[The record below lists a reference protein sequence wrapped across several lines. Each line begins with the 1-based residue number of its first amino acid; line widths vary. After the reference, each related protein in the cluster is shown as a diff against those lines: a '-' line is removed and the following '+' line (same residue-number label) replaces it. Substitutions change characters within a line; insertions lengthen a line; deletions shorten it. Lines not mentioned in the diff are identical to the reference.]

1 MPRARLVERCLQRLS
16 YLQVKIR
23 DINWAELSRHG
34 FVKEASNALQD
45 LLEVESTL
53 KELKKETKEIKSR
66 EFDEL
71 LGEYKRTLSLLQKNI
86 EFEEK
91 KEPKGRLIHELEAE
105 ENPELFASLQQ
116 KVLSLLLRTRFFIE
130 RLNILLSKE
139 KARLLEK
146 GEEQEQLLELLHQK
160 EKELQ
165 ELKQKYNEVRKSVFF
180 GMEEASAADL
190 EEELTKARLAL
201 EREKKKLEDMFADY
215 RAKIASLQADFMSLA
230 DRLEELQRY
239 FDSFCEKSSE
249 LTLLLKK
256 ERDFAKKLVL
266 DMEAEVLELRNTYSR
281 ELLNLEEAKLEAR
294 KDAERELMQRIRKL
308 EDELL
313 AKEELL
319 KHFRDLA
326 KSKDSEARELE
337 ERIAFLNAAMRAHEA
352 EHVKRKAEKTR
363 KAKNMTAKK
372 KRKR

>member
-1 MPRARLVERCLQRLS
+1 MPKIGLVDRCLQKLS

-34 FVKEASNALQD
+34 FVKEASSALQN
-45 LLEVESTL
+45 LLEIESIL
-53 KELKKETKEIKSR
+53 KELKKDAEEIKSS
-66 EFDEL
+66 EFNNL
-71 LGEYKRTLSLLQKNI
+71 LREYKNTLSLLQKNI

-91 KEPKGRLIHELEAE
+91 KEPKGKLIHELEVE

-116 KVLSLLLRTRFFIE
+116 RVLSLLLRTRFFIE
-130 RLNILLSKE
+130 RLNILLSKKE
-139 KARLLEK
+139 AKILEK

-165 ELKQKYNEVRKSVFF
+165 ELRQKYEEVRKSVFF
-180 GMEEASAADL
+180 GTEEAGAADL
-190 EEELTKARLAL
+190 EDELNKVRLAL
-201 EREKKKLEDMFADY
+201 EREKKKLEDTFADY
-215 RAKIASLQADFMSLA
+215 RAKIASLQAEFMNLA
-230 DRLEELQRY
+230 DRIEEVQRY

-266 DMEAEVLELRNTYSR
+266 DMEAEVLELRNTYSK
-281 ELLNLEEAKLEAR
+281 ELLKLEEAKFKAR

-337 ERIAFLNAAMRAHEA
+337 ERIAFLNAAMQSQEDKKRVKRMQK
-352 EHVKRKAEKTR
+352 VKRKT
-363 KAKNMTAKK
+363 TKK
-372 KRKR
+372 KHRR